1 MPMWILIA
9 IVAFGLLFVL
19 IIYNG
24 LVSYR
29 NAIDNAYGTIDIL
42 LKKRW
47 DLIPNLVAVVK
58 GYMTHEASLLERLTS
73 LRSSAMSAEQ
83 AGNGHLQAEQQLS
96 GALDR
101 FRAVAESYPDLK
113 ANENFLHLQ
122 ASLNECEEQLSAAR
136 RAFNAAV
143 LQYNNTVE
151 MFPHSLI
158 ARQFAFRRRDF
169 FAILGSERALP
180 SVKDSL
186 SESVTGG
193 ADR

>member
-1 MPMWILIA
+1 MPSWILVTFIA
-9 IVAFGLLFVL
+9 CGMSFVL
-19 IIYNG
+19 IIYNS

-29 NAIDNAYGTIDIL
+29 NAIDNAFGTIDIL

-47 DLIPNLVAVVK
+47 DLIPNLVTVVK
-58 GYMTHEASLLERLTS
+58 GYMTHEANLLERLTS
-73 LRSSAMSAEQ
+73 LRGSAISAEQ
-83 AGNGHLQAEQQLS
+83 AGNGRLQAEQQLS

-101 FRAVAESYPDLK
+101 FRVVAESYPDLK
-113 ANENFLHLQ
+113 ANENFLQLQ
-122 ASLNECEEQLSAAR
+122 AALNECEEQLSAAR

-158 ARQFAFRRRDF
+158 ARQFGFRRREF
-169 FAILGSERALP
+169 FAILESERAVP

-186 SESVTGG
+186 SETVTDG

>member
-1 MPMWILIA
+1 MLIWIPVAL
-9 IVAFGLLFVL
+9 VAFGLLFVL
-19 IIYNG
+19 IVYNS

-29 NAIDNAYGTIDIL
+29 NAIDNAFGTIDIL

-73 LRSSAMSAEQ
+73 LRGSAISAER
-83 AGNGHLQAEQQLS
+83 AGTGRLQAEQQLS
-96 GALDR
+96 GELDR

-113 ANENFLHLQ
+113 ANENFLQLQ
-122 ASLNECEEQLSAAR
+122 ATLNECEEQLSAAR

-143 LQYNNTVE
+143 LQYNNAVE

-158 ARQFAFRRRDF
+158 ARQFAFQRRDF
-169 FAILGSERALP
+169 FAILESERALP

-186 SESVTGG
+186 SEPVTGV